1 MDLLDIIMQEY
12 RMEADGNDVGN
23 ASSTSE
29 VDEFS
34 DREAQAEVEDRSI
47 SEHEPMD
54 ASVVEGPDST
64 ARPNLLNPND
74 YDFFI
79 SYRPK
84 DSIG

>member
-12 RMEADGNDVGN
+12 RMEADGNDIGN
-23 ASSTSE
+23 ALSASE
-29 VDEFS
+29 VDVFS
-34 DREAQAEVEDRSI
+34 ERETQAEVEDGSI
-47 SEHEPMD
+47 SEQEPMD
-54 ASVVEGPDST
+54 SSVIEGPDST